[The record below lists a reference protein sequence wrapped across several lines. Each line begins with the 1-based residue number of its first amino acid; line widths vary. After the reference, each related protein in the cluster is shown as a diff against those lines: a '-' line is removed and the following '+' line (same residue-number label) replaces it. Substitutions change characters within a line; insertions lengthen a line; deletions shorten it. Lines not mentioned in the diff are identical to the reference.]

1 MKRIPVSLAALALV
15 AVMGASSASAQG
27 RYDPSGIRA
36 AATAKVEILQKGRH
50 NAAAAAQK
58 GQANSAGINQNGV
71 SNTGQINQTGAG
83 NDASIKQIGRGNDAS
98 ITQTGDNN
106 SACVVQI
113 GKNLSTDVVQ
123 EGNNQNQGVVQTKQ
137 GTYTVPV
144 GMCSL
149 DHAGQGYL
157 RQLGYGRRF

>member
-1 MKRIPVSLAALALV
+1 MKRVPVSLAVLALV
-15 AVMGASSASAQG
+15 AAMGASSANAQS
-27 RYDPSGIRA
+27 RHDPNGLRA
-36 AATAKVEILQKGRH
+36 VTAKVEILQKGRH
-50 NAAAAAQK
+50 NAAAIAQK
-58 GQANSAGINQNGV
+58 GLANAAGINQNGV

-98 ITQTGDNN
+98 ITQTGANN

-123 EGNNQNQGVVQTKQ
+123 NGNNQNHGVVQTKQ
-137 GTYTVPV
+137 GTYSVPA

-149 DHAGQGYL
+149 DPAGKGFL
-157 RQLGYGRRF
+157 RQLSFGRRF